1 VFSVK
6 PYPASTAQID
16 DEGVKPE
23 GILSAFVGLT
33 TRASMRLK

>member
-6 PYPASTAQID
+6 PYPASNTQMAD
-16 DEGVKPE
+16 VGVNPE

-33 TRASMRLK
+33 TRALMGFL